1 MGNNTMD
8 IRGSDRVPLKIISET
23 LPFSLMFNVLL

>member
-8 IRGSDRVPLKIISET
+8 IRGSDRVSLKIIIET
-23 LPFSLMFNVLL
+23 LLFSLMFDVLL

>member
-8 IRGSDRVPLKIISET
+8 IRGSDRVSLKIISET